1 MKFEISDK
9 TGEFIL
15 LAADGTVLEADQ
27 RTLQHIGLHRL
38 AGRRLCDVLTPASR
52 ARIGR
57 SLDLCL
63 NGESRIEELEFR
75 TRARLIAKLFRVE
88 LDGGMAAIAAMT
100 IAAATGEQPWRSAAG
115 SSGSGAMA
123 LLGKGVS
130 LQLGRLQ
137 TQMADLRA
145 KYEDARLASMIDT
158 PTGLYNR
165 AGLDDWLQKEVS
177 RGGAESPRLFLVYLD
192 LDDFKR
198 FNDTYGHIL
207 GDKVLRVLARRLMA
221 CRQTLCAARVGGD
234 EFAILARH
242 DLADGPLADAL
253 SELMPRIFREARI
266 DGLHL
271 RFSGSA
277 GFSVFNDD
285 AFDIT
290 GLKEHADS
298 ALVEAKRSGKNRVR
312 PYDSELA
319 DRQRRRCCLERDLPD
334 AISTGSIRAAYQP
347 IISACGRSGYGVEV
361 LSRWNHYE
369 FGYVSP
375 DEFVSLASEMGLI
388 GALDLD
394 VARTALRELAPLIG
408 SGALDFISLNASP
421 LELVRH
427 DHIDQLIEAVQASGI
442 PPGAICVE
450 VTESEFISDI
460 EGASR
465 AITRLK
471 KAGMKIALDD
481 YGTGYS
487 NLRALLNLPVDKL
500 KIDRSLVQ
508 GLATDE
514 RTMRVV
520 LSIIHLARIFNA
532 DLVAEGIETREQ
544 AAVARAVG
552 CHYLQGFAF
561 SSPVYVDDLT
571 SWLDRRDQRHPKAV
585 VTAEPPLQFAS

>member
-15 LAADGTVLEADQ
+15 LAADGTVLESDQ
-27 RTLQHIGLHRL
+27 QTLRHIGPHRL

-63 NGESRIEELEFR
+63 KGESRIEELEFR
-75 TRARLIAKLFRVE
+75 TRARLIVKLFRVE
-88 LDGGMAAIAAMT
+88 LDGGTAAIAAT
-100 IAAATGEQPWRSAAG
+100 AIAAATGEQPWRSAAG

-137 TQMADLRA
+137 NQMADLRA
-145 KYEDARLASMIDT
+145 KYEQARHASMIDT

-165 AGLDDWLQKEVS
+165 AGLDAWLQKEAS
-177 RGGAESPRLFLVYLD
+177 PGGAERTRLFLVYLD

-242 DLADGPLADAL
+242 DPADGPLADAL

-266 DGLHL
+266 NGLHL

-277 GFSVFNDD
+277 GFSVLNDD
-285 AFDIT
+285 AYDIT

-319 DRQRRRCCLERDLPD
+319 DRQRRRCCLERDLPG
-334 AISTGSIRAAYQP
+334 AISSGSIRAAYQP
-347 IISACGRSGYGVEV
+347 IIPACGRSGYGVEV

-388 GALDLD
+388 GALDLH
-394 VARTALRELAPLIG
+394 VARTALRELAPLIR

-465 AITRLK
+465 AIARLK
-471 KAGMKIALDD
+471 KAGIKIALDD

-544 AAVARAVG
+544 AAVARAMG

-561 SSPVYVDDLT
+561 SSPVYLDALT
-571 SWLDRRDQRHPKAV
+571 SWLERSDQRHPKAV
-585 VTAEPPLQFAS
+585 LTAETRLQFAS